1 MVVGAVAS
9 LGAFGATSCASKSSP
24 PAGSAG
30 DVEPPRHASDAPAI
44 AAASAATDAP
54 PSVSAAPAVSASTP
68 SNARKAAGEVL
79 LGDIEA
85 PKQFNPKP
93 TLEGLKSQFE
103 SCYKSALGRDAS
115 IHGRLKVRFIVEE
128 SGKVSLSEDAGSSSL
143 KDAPLIACV
152 NDALKGAAF
161 PKPGGTATVTFP
173 LSFR

>member
-1 MVVGAVAS
+1 MFVGALGS
-9 LGAFGATSCASKSSP
+9 LAAFGAASCASKSGP

-54 PSVSAAPAVSASTP
+54 PSVSAAPSPSSP

-103 SCYKSALGRDAS
+103 GCYKSALGRDAS
-115 IHGRLKVRFIVEE
+115 IHGRLKVRFVVEE
-128 SGKVSLSEDAGSSSL
+128 SGKVSLSEDAGNSSL

-152 NDALKGAAF
+152 NDSLKGAAF